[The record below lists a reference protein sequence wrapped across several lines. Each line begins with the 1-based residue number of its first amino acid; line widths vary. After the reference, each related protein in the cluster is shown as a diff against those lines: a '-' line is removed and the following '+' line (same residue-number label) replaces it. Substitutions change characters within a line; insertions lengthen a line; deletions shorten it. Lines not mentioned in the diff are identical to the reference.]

1 MKYTI
6 EGFSQEYAMTLKKAV
21 PVKDKQKTIQIDCTD
36 LVILRWFVDFYP
48 NMKKMTIDG
57 KQYAWLTHKKLLA
70 DLPLLDIT
78 KRACIERMQK
88 LVEFEILE
96 YKLIK
101 DGGTFSLY
109 TFGKNYINLVRS
121 NDTGDVQSNDTGGIR
136 STDIGGCVQ
145 PNNKDSSI
153 SYPSISNSSNKD
165 IKKERKKSG
174 YDEILSQIEDDSLR
188 ECYLE
193 YIKMRKMI
201 KAPMT
206 DRALTMLINKVNEL
220 EPYSI
225 ARKKQLLDTAI
236 INNWKSVYPIKDTR
250 QTNGQQQGSGNMFVD
265 MLNEMHRGQ
274 EVK

>member
-1 MKYTI
+1 MRYTI

-48 NMKKMTIDG
+48 NMKKMTVDG
-57 KQYAWLTHKKLLA
+57 KEYAWLTHKKLLA

-88 LVEFEILE
+88 LVEFGILE

-121 NDTGDVQSNDTGGIR
+121 NDTGGMRSNG
-136 STDIGGCVQ
+136 IGGMQSTNTGECVQ
-145 PNNKDSSI
+145 PDNKDSSI
-153 SYPSISNSSNKD
+153 TYPSISNSSVMD
-165 IKKERKKSG
+165 SKKERKKSG

-188 ECYLE
+188 ELYLD

-220 EPYSI
+220 EPYDI
-225 ARKKQLLDTAI
+225 DRQKKLLETAI
-236 INNWKSVYPIKDTR
+236 MNNWKSVYPLKDNEPKQPNR
-250 QTNGQQQGSGNMFVD
+250 QQQSSRRNGNVFLD
-265 MLNEMHRGQ
+265 MLED
-274 EVK
+274 EV